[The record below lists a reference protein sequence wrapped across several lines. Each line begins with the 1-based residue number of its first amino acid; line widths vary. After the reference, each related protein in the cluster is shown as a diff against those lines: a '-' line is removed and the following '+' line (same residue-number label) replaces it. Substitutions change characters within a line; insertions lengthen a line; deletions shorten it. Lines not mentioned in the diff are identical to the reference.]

1 MNINKPDKDTL
12 FLDIDGT
19 LVAHNYSPEEQED
32 VILPGVRGFLDAN
45 RDKVVV
51 IVTGRSPQE
60 AQKALDTLSR
70 EGCYL
75 GNVKYIL
82 SDMPTGTRILINDTN
97 EIENPKAV
105 SINLLRNTG
114 FPEYDY
120 GHS

>member
-1 MNINKPDKDTL
+1 MNINKPTNDTL

-19 LVAHNYSPEEQED
+19 LVVHNYNPEEQED
-32 VILPGVRGFLDAN
+32 VVLPGVRGFLDAN

-51 IVTGRSPQE
+51 IVTGRSWQDT
-60 AQKALDTLSR
+60 QKALSALLR

-75 GNVKYIL
+75 ENVKYIL
-82 SDMPTGTRILINDTN
+82 TDMPTGTRILINDTK
-97 EIENPKAV
+97 EIKKPKAV

-120 GHS
+120 GYS